1 MVLPTSLHAQGT
13 DWPTKTVT
21 VVVPFA
27 AGGNTDVMARMASS
41 RLSTELKQNFV
52 VENRVGAA
60 GALAAAYVAQAAP
73 DGYTLLFG
81 AAPQIAVVPRI
92 QKVNY
97 DPLKDLVPVSVFGT
111 GPFILAI
118 NAAIPAKTM
127 QEFVAYGK
135 GKKLN
140 YGSGGTGS
148 IGHLSGA
155 LFVARAGLD
164 SVHVPFKGGGP
175 AMTSLVGGQI
185 DMYFGNAS
193 EIIPHAESGK
203 VRILGVATDKRMQQ
217 LPNVPTISELFPNF
231 SLNSWNGFLAPAKTP
246 QAIVDKLAQQVIAAA
261 RDPGDRR
268 AADQARH
275 RAERHH
281 AAGVRRADRARAAA
295 VRRGHQGRQH
305 DAVGSASGVDGRRR
319 RQPAFDIERIAK
331 RVGCNADVGLLA
343 AFGRR
348 DHQQAGVQP
357 MRLLGRAGRQVID
370 HRRANVRQ
378 RDHLAHRA
386 ALRRDLVG
394 QRLFPE
400 YRCDLHDGPRSLP
413 TVAELLYA

>member
-1 MVLPTSLHAQGT
+1 MQLIRSRVRVAILLSLVWPAALHAQGT

-27 AGGNTDVMARMASS
+27 AGGNTDVMARMASQ
-41 RLSTELKQNFV
+41 RLSTELKQNFL

-135 GKKLN
+135 GRKLN
-140 YGSGGTGS
+140 FGSGGTGS

-175 AMTSLVGGQI
+175 AMAALIGGQI

-231 SLNSWNGFLAPAKTP
+231 ALNSWNGFLAPAKTP
-246 QAIVDKLAQQVIAAA
+246 PAIVDKLAKQVIAAA
-261 RDPGDRR
+261 RDSAIVAQLAKLGIEANGTTPQAFVAQIAREQPQFD
-268 AADQARH
+268 AAIK
-275 RAERHH
+275 
-281 AAGVRRADRARAAA
+281 AANMS
-295 VRRGHQGRQH
+295 Q
-305 DAVGSASGVDGRRR
+305 
-319 RQPAFDIERIAK
+319 
-331 RVGCNADVGLLA
+331 
-343 AFGRR
+343 
-348 DHQQAGVQP
+348 
-357 MRLLGRAGRQVID
+357 
-370 HRRANVRQ
+370 
-378 RDHLAHRA
+378 
-386 ALRRDLVG
+386 
-394 QRLFPE
+394 
-400 YRCDLHDGPRSLP
+400 
-413 TVAELLYA
+413 

>member
-1 MVLPTSLHAQGT
+1 MQLIRSLVRVALILSLVLPTSLYAQGT

-60 GALAAAYVAQAAP
+60 GAIAAAYVAQAAP

-92 QKVNY
+92 QKVSY

-140 YGSGGTGS
+140 YGSGGVGS

-155 LFVARAGLD
+155 LFVARGNLN

-175 AMTSLVGGQI
+175 AMTALVGGQI
-185 DMYFGNAS
+185 DMYFGNAA

-217 LPNVPTISELFPNF
+217 LPNVPTISELYPNF

-246 QAIVDKLAQQVIAAA
+246 PAIVNKLAQQVIAAA
-261 RDPGDRR
+261 RDPAIVAQLTKLGIEANGTTPQEFVAQIAREQPQFD
-268 AADQARH
+268 AAIK
-275 RAERHH
+275 
-281 AAGVRRADRARAAA
+281 AANMT
-295 VRRGHQGRQH
+295 Q
-305 DAVGSASGVDGRRR
+305 
-319 RQPAFDIERIAK
+319 
-331 RVGCNADVGLLA
+331 
-343 AFGRR
+343 
-348 DHQQAGVQP
+348 
-357 MRLLGRAGRQVID
+357 
-370 HRRANVRQ
+370 
-378 RDHLAHRA
+378 
-386 ALRRDLVG
+386 
-394 QRLFPE
+394 
-400 YRCDLHDGPRSLP
+400 
-413 TVAELLYA
+413 

>member
-1 MVLPTSLHAQGT
+1 MQLVRSRVRVAIILSLVLPTSLHAQDT
-13 DWPTKTVT
+13 DWPSKTVT

-27 AGGNTDVMARMASS
+27 AGGNTDVMARMASN
-41 RLSTELKQNFV
+41 RLATELKQNFV

-127 QEFVAYGK
+127 QEFVAYGQ

-155 LFVARAGLD
+155 LFVARANLD

-175 AMTSLVGGQI
+175 AMTALVGGQI

-193 EIIPHAESGK
+193 EIIPHVESGK

-217 LPNVPTISELFPNF
+217 LPDVPTVSELYPNF

-246 QAIVDKLAQQVIAAA
+246 AAIVNKLAQQVIAAA
-261 RDPGDRR
+261 RDPAIVAQLTKLGVEPNGTTPQAFVAQIAREQPQFD
-268 AADQARH
+268 AAIK
-275 RAERHH
+275 
-281 AAGVRRADRARAAA
+281 AANMT
-295 VRRGHQGRQH
+295 Q
-305 DAVGSASGVDGRRR
+305 
-319 RQPAFDIERIAK
+319 
-331 RVGCNADVGLLA
+331 
-343 AFGRR
+343 
-348 DHQQAGVQP
+348 
-357 MRLLGRAGRQVID
+357 
-370 HRRANVRQ
+370 
-378 RDHLAHRA
+378 
-386 ALRRDLVG
+386 
-394 QRLFPE
+394 
-400 YRCDLHDGPRSLP
+400 
-413 TVAELLYA
+413 

>member
-1 MVLPTSLHAQGT
+1 MQLLRSRVRVALLLSLLACAWPAALHAQGT

-41 RLSTELKQNFV
+41 YLSTALKQTFV

-118 NAAIPAKTM
+118 NGAIPAKTM

-175 AMTSLVGGQI
+175 AMQSLVGGQI

-217 LPNVPTISELFPNF
+217 LPDVPTISELFPNF
-231 SLNSWNGFLAPAKTP
+231 ALNSWNGFLAPGKTP
-246 QAIVDKLAQQVIAAA
+246 KAIVDKLAQQVIAAA
-261 RDPGDRR
+261 RDPAIVAQLTKLGIEPNGTTPQEFVAQIAREQPQFD
-268 AADQARH
+268 AAIK
-275 RAERHH
+275 
-281 AAGVRRADRARAAA
+281 AANMT
-295 VRRGHQGRQH
+295 
-305 DAVGSASGVDGRRR
+305 
-319 RQPAFDIERIAK
+319 P
-331 RVGCNADVGLLA
+331 
-343 AFGRR
+343 
-348 DHQQAGVQP
+348 
-357 MRLLGRAGRQVID
+357 
-370 HRRANVRQ
+370 
-378 RDHLAHRA
+378 
-386 ALRRDLVG
+386 
-394 QRLFPE
+394 
-400 YRCDLHDGPRSLP
+400 
-413 TVAELLYA
+413 